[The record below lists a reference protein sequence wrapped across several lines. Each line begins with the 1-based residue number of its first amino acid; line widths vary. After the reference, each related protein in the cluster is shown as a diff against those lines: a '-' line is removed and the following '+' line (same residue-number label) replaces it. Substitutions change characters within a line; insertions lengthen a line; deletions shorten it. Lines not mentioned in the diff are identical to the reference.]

1 MHAIQVFSNLLID
14 QIANLE
20 GVVNREVRVAFRA
33 MSSHLNLD
41 GVLDQLLVAEAG
53 GAANSFNAARFNL
66 PGAAFFSV
74 FRVVVSGLAY
84 IAQPNIVDLRLAAPL
99 RFVME
104 LMHFVAG
111 AAFIGPFRHIKY
123 LPLISNAA
131 SSKWHQ

>member
-1 MHAIQVFSNLLID
+1 VHAIQVFSNLLID

-33 MSSHLNLD
+33 MSGHLNLN

-66 PGAAFFSV
+66 PDAAFFSV
-74 FRVVVSGLAY
+74 FLVIVRILANV
-84 IAQPNIVDLRLAAPL
+84 AQPNLVDLRLAAPL

-111 AAFIGPFRHIKY
+111 AAFIGSFRHIKC

-131 SSKWHQ
+131 SSKRHQ